1 MYDNNWSNWFGHT
14 SLQGRIFGIRLLP
27 QCREQFMTQSKNN
40 KERSGKTVLTCLDIT
55 DFLYKPKKKTTT
67 TALCVSEGE
76 KILQDPR
83 TLSRILRCCPSM
95 SFQLSSNHYTKFCI
109 VTSWDHQFC
118 INISMCLWGHLV
130 LLPFLRY
137 CWLDKHSSTWY
148 TQTQTLPQ
156 SISKL
161 QNVIKIDQRLRCS
174 ISFDLLVRDP
184 DLLSKVRLEMT

>member
-1 MYDNNWSNWFGHT
+1 M
-14 SLQGRIFGIRLLP
+14 LP
-27 QCREQFMTQSKNN
+27 QCREQFMIQSKNN
-40 KERSGKTVLTCLDIT
+40 KERSGKTMLTCLDVT
-55 DFLYKPKKKTTT
+55 DFLYKPKKT

-95 SFQLSSNHYTKFCI
+95 SFQLSSNHYTKFCL

-118 INISMCLWGHLV
+118 INISMCLWGNLV